1 MRTLPIRLR
10 LATWYFVVFAAAQL
24 AFGAAMWLAL
34 RHNLY
39 AIVDE
44 NLDER
49 VESVR
54 RFIDSQKKNADL
66 AKMREELAE
75 TYDIEPEGRYLQVY
89 TGAGERVYQARALA
103 GVALPPVRLTFE
115 QPGPA
120 YSDLNVEQQPL
131 RFAAQRV
138 AAHGSTY
145 VVQIGAST
153 AQTREALARFLWG
166 LLLIA
171 PTLLLI
177 ASFGGYLISRRALA
191 PVDAITSQARAIGE
205 RSLKNRLQKLATH
218 DELQR
223 LSDTLNE
230 MLERIEI
237 SFRRVT
243 RFTADASHE
252 LRTPLSLIRMESE
265 LALRKQR
272 EPAEYREAL
281 RSIHFQS
288 EKTSELLEDLLALAR
303 GDAGRETLQ
312 FTPVDLC
319 VIVRA
324 ADSWRRPAAEKMLRF
339 SHECPDDP
347 IWVHGDQGALERL
360 VTILLDNALKYTSP
374 GGCVTVSLSENLGL
388 AELTVTD
395 TGIGIAPE
403 HHRKIFERFYR
414 VDDAR
419 SRLTGGSGLGLAI
432 AEWIIT
438 QHNGSIQVSS
448 TPGVG
453 STFVVL
459 IPLARQDD
467 SSSAADVGTEQQLGK
482 RQLCP
487 SATQSPKPREIPEA
501 YDHC

>member
-1 MRTLPIRLR
+1 MRNLPIRLR
-10 LATWYFVVFAAAQL
+10 LATWYFVVFATVQL
-24 AFGAAMWLAL
+24 AFGASMWMAL
-34 RHNLY
+34 RHSLY

-75 TYDIEPEGRYLQVY
+75 TYDVEPEGRYLQVY
-89 TGAGERVYQARALA
+89 TGSGELEYQARALA
-103 GVALPPVRLTFE
+103 GVALPPVPLTS

-131 RFAAQRV
+131 RFATQRV

-145 VVQIGAST
+145 VIQIGVST
-153 AQTREALARFLWG
+153 AQTQEALVRFFWG

-191 PVDAITSQARAIGE
+191 PVDAITSQAHAIGE
-205 RSLKNRLQKLATH
+205 QSLGNRLQKFETH

-230 MLERIEI
+230 MLERIEV

-272 EPAEYREAL
+272 GPAEYREAL
-281 RSIHFQS
+281 GNIQFQS
-288 EKTSELLEDLLALAR
+288 VKTGELLEDLLALAR
-303 GDAGRETLQ
+303 GDAGRETLH
-312 FTPVDLC
+312 FTALDLC
-319 VIVRA
+319 ARVRA
-324 ADSWRRPAAEKMLRF
+324 VADSWSRPAREKMLQF
-339 SHECPDDP
+339 SRDCPDGP
-347 IWVHGDQGALERL
+347 IWIHGDQGALERL
-360 VTILLDNALKYTSP
+360 VTILLDNSFKFTPA
-374 GGCVTVSLSENLGL
+374 GGSVTVSLSEKRGL
-388 AELTVTD
+388 AELRVTD

-419 SRLTGGSGLGLAI
+419 SSVTGGSGLGLAI

-438 QHNGSIQVSS
+438 QHNGSIQVDSAA
-448 TPGVG
+448 GVG
-453 STFVVL
+453 SIFAVL
-459 IPLARQDD
+459 IPLARQNDR
-467 SSSAADVGTEQQLGK
+467 SAAAYVGTEHQIAKEQRPCHSG
-482 RQLCP
+482 
-487 SATQSPKPREIPEA
+487 AQSSPWPRETP
-501 YDHC
+501 

>member
-1 MRTLPIRLR
+1 MKGLPVRLR
-10 LATWYFVVFAAAQL
+10 LATWYFAVFAAAQM
-24 AFGAAMWLAL
+24 AFGAAMWVAL

-54 RFIDSQKKNADL
+54 RFIDSQKKSADL
-66 AKMREELAE
+66 AKIREELAE

-89 TGAGERVYQARALA
+89 AGSGELVYQARALA
-103 GVALPPVRLTFE
+103 GGPFPPLPLTL

-131 RFAAQRV
+131 RVATQQV
-138 AAHGSTY
+138 AAHGSAY
-145 VVQIGAST
+145 VIQIGAST
-153 AQTREALARFLWG
+153 AQTQEALARFSWG

-205 RSLKNRLQKLATH
+205 QSLSNRLQKLATH

-281 RSIHFQS
+281 GSIHFQS

-312 FTPVDLC
+312 FTAVDLC

-324 ADSWRRPAAEKMLRF
+324 TDSWRRPAAEKMLRF
-339 SHECPDDP
+339 SRNCPDAP
-347 IWVHGDQGALERL
+347 IWVHGDQGALQRL

-419 SRLTGGSGLGLAI
+419 SRVTGGSGLGLAI
-432 AEWIIT
+432 AEWITT
-438 QHNGSIQVSS
+438 QHNGSIHVDSGV
-448 TPGVG
+448 GVG

-459 IPLARQDD
+459 IPLTRQDD
-467 SSSAADVGTEQQLGK
+467 RSAAAHVGTEQQPDK
-482 RQLCP
+482 EQQLCH
-487 SATQSPKPREIPEA
+487 SAAQSSPKPRETPRGV
-501 YDHC
+501 